1 LARHL
6 VYDFKQIDYYLME
19 IIMSVLVGK
28 TAPDFEAAAVVN
40 GSEIVENFKLSDYKG
55 KTIVLFFYPL
65 DFTFV
70 CPTELHAFQNKIEE
84 FKSRN
89 VEVIGVSVDSQ
100 FSHFS
105 WLNTPVAKG
114 GIEGV
119 KYPLVADLNKTIS
132 QDYDVLVEGA
142 GIAYR
147 GLFLIDENF
156 TVRHQVVN
164 DLPLGRSIDEAIRMV
179 DALQFF
185 EENGEVCPANW
196 HKGEK
201 SMKADQAGLEEYF
214 A

>member
-1 LARHL
+1 
-6 VYDFKQIDYYLME
+6 
-19 IIMSVLVGK
+19 MSVLVGK

-55 KTIVLFFYPL
+55 KHIVLFFYPL

-70 CPTELHAFQNKIEE
+70 CPTELHAFQNQIED
-84 FKSRN
+84 FKSRG

-100 FSHFS
+100 FSHFA

-119 KYPLVADLNKTIS
+119 KYPLVADINKSIS

-142 GIAYR
+142 GVAYR
-147 GLFLIDENF
+147 GLFLIDPDF

-164 DLPLGRSIDEAIRMV
+164 DLPLGRSIDEAIRMI

-196 HKGEK
+196 HKGDK
-201 SMKADQAGLEEYF
+201 SMKADQAGLVEYF